1 MFYGWSQ
8 ALDTVSI
15 FISQCQWEENSINGY
30 IYIYI
35 KRESFQCKKLAKCK

>member
-15 FISQCQWEENSINGY
+15 FIPQWHLEENSVNGY

-35 KRESFQCKKLAKCK
+35 